1 MTQRHIIN
9 PYTQKLIS
17 TVPDATQSDVEGAIA
32 RAYAMRG
39 DFAKMPAHRKASIL
53 ARISA
58 LIEAQADDLA
68 KLITMESG
76 KPLKYAKGEVMRASE
91 TFLFGSDV
99 ARNVHGESFPMD
111 SARGGIGKFAYTM
124 RVPIGVVGAIT
135 PFNFPLNLVAHKV
148 APAIAVGCPIV
159 LKPAP
164 TTPLTA
170 IRLAE
175 IVKEAGLPDGL
186 FSVVTGDSD
195 VGAWLTSDPRIAMI
209 SFTGSDVVA
218 EKISRV
224 VGLRKAVYELGGNA
238 AVIVDESANMRG
250 LADKIAI
257 GAFAYSG
264 QVCISVQRAFIHHT
278 HYDSLKAELIARAEK
293 LKLGDPQDPQTDMS
307 VMISPSVH
315 ERVSA
320 WIEEA
325 VAGGATILTGGKIS
339 DAIFTPTV
347 LENVPNDAKLIQ
359 KEAFAPV
366 VCLIPFDDF
375 DEAIRMVNDSDYGLQ
390 VGVFTNDLGHMMTAT
405 EQLEVGGVI
414 INDTPIFRVD
424 NMPYGGVKRSGVGRE
439 GARYAAEEMTTTK
452 LIVMG

>member
-1 MTQRHIIN
+1 MTSRHIIN
-9 PYTQKLIS
+9 PYTQKLIA
-17 TVPDATQSDVEGAIA
+17 TVPDATQADVADAIA

-39 DFAKMPAHRKASIL
+39 EFANMPAHRKASIL
-53 ARISA
+53 GRISA

-68 KLITMESG
+68 KLIASESG
-76 KPLKYAKGEVMRASE
+76 KPLKYAKGEVMRAGE
-91 TFLFGSDV
+91 TFLFASDV
-99 ARNVHGESFPMD
+99 ARNVHGESFSMD
-111 SARGGIGKFAYTM
+111 SARGGMGKFAYTM

-170 IRLAE
+170 KRLAE
-175 IVKEAGLPDGL
+175 IIKEAGLPSGL
-186 FSVVTGDSD
+186 FSVVTGDGD
-195 VGAWLTSDPRIAMI
+195 VGAWFTSDPRIAMI

-238 AVIVDESANMRG
+238 AVIVDESANLRG

-264 QVCISVQRAFIHHT
+264 QVCISVQRAFIHST
-278 HYDSLKAELIARAEK
+278 HYEKLKSELIARAEK
-293 LKLGDPQDPQTDMS
+293 LKLGDPQDPQTDIS

-325 VAGGATILTGGKIS
+325 VAGGAIVLTGGNVI
-339 DAIFTPTV
+339 DNIFTPTV
-347 LENVPNDAKLIQ
+347 LENVPFSAKLIQ

-390 VGVFTNDLGHMMTAT
+390 VGVFTNDLKHMMTAS

-452 LIVMG
+452 LVVMG